1 MVQKVFSKEAL
12 ALAELPITVAGF
24 GGVSVCGFMV
34 NYIWHCVFVHASLP
48 PDVSITAF
56 FTATSPTEAAGDGF
70 QL

>member
-34 NYIWHCVFVHASLP
+34 NYI
-48 PDVSITAF
+48 
-56 FTATSPTEAAGDGF
+56 
-70 QL
+70 